1 MKDPTR
7 RSVLV
12 GASALVGAAAASAF
26 VGSAAAQE
34 PVFDDTKPTIGIAI
48 PSAERLDEIAAAP
61 EIMMSTVKLWTKAP
75 VIGRPN
81 AMQFTQEGTL
91 LLLDQADPNKVFEV
105 KPEDGS
111 IIRSVQ
117 TESMGGSGIC
127 VDDEGKWIIASTKAL
142 ASGGVPVTLRV
153 EPSSGATID
162 KWVTPG
168 WGFYG
173 RERTAEPGAPPR
185 TPSGGH
191 DVKWAGGG
199 RYWLAVPASGRI
211 FLMDAKTGKPVR
223 SIPSPINRSHGLAVE
238 GSNLWVAASD
248 FRQILRLDPMTGK
261 VLAKVQLGNDDPGL
275 HGLEIQNGTLW
286 YCDSVTGYV
295 CKLV

>member
-1 MKDPTR
+1 MAVTR
-7 RSVLV
+7 RSVL
-12 GASALVGAAAASAF
+12 AAAASALA
-26 VGSAAAQE
+26 GAAASALTGAAATRE
-34 PVFDDTKPTIGIAI
+34 PVFDDTKPTIGVAI

-61 EIMMSTVKLWTKAP
+61 EIKKSVVKLWTKAP
-75 VIGRPN
+75 LIGQPN
-81 AMQFTQEGTL
+81 AMQFTRQGTL
-91 LLLDQADPNKVFEV
+91 LLLDQANPNKVFEV

-117 TESMGGSGIC
+117 TEAMGGGGIC
-127 VDDEGKWIIASTKAL
+127 VDDDGKLIITSTKAL

-153 EPSSGATID
+153 EPSSGATIG

-173 RERTAEPGAPPR
+173 RERAALPGAPPPS
-185 TPSGGH
+185 PSGGH
-191 DVKWAGGG
+191 DVKWAGSG

-223 SIPSPINRSHGLAVE
+223 SIPSPINRSHGLALE

-248 FRQILRLDPMTGK
+248 FAQILRLDPMTGK
-261 VLAKVQLGNDDPGL
+261 VLAKVQLSQDDPGL

-286 YCDSVTGYV
+286 YCDSVTGWI